1 MSEIDPEL
9 RLVTALAATARAVED
24 GTLAGSQRDEAFEIL
39 GGVVDHYNAEHPLP
53 VDGFS
58 DETADAV
65 GRALAD
71 GYVDPVDHD
80 W

>member
-1 MSEIDPEL
+1 MPETDPEL
-9 RLVTALAATARAVED
+9 ALIAALAATANAVED
-24 GTLAGSQRDEAFEIL
+24 GTLTGDGRDQVFEIIGSATDRYL
-39 GGVVDHYNAEHPLP
+39 EEHPLP

-65 GRALAD
+65 SRALAD

>member
-1 MSEIDPEL
+1 MSEIDPDL
-9 RLVTALAATARAVED
+9 TLIAALGATARAVAE
-24 GTLAGSQRDEAFEIL
+24 GTLAGSDRDLAFDLL
-39 GGVVDHYNAEHPLP
+39 GSQVDHHHSEHPLP
-53 VDGFS
+53 MDGFS

>member
-1 MSEIDPEL
+1 MSEIDPEVAL
-9 RLVTALAATARAVED
+9 IGALAATARAVEE
-24 GTLAGSQRDEAFEIL
+24 GTLTGSDRDLAFDLL
-39 GGVVDHYNAEHPLP
+39 GGQVDHHHAEHPLP
-53 VDGFS
+53 MDGFS

>member
-1 MSEIDPEL
+1 MPENDPEL
-9 RLVTALAATARAVED
+9 TPINALAATARAVDE
-24 GTLAGSQRDEAFEIL
+24 GTLTGSDRDQAFDIL
-39 GGVVDHYNAEHPLP
+39 GGMVDRHHAEHPLP
-53 VDGFS
+53 MDGFS